1 MVKGPD
7 QQQLFTQWFRI
18 ADQDGDGVVGGAE
31 AVRFFQ
37 RSALDQSTL
46 GQVWELAS
54 GGAPCLNQM
63 QFSASMRLVALAQAR
78 CHCCSTGSHANGG
91 RLPLDQARVTLA
103 GLGPPLPTPAMHG
116 MQQYGGVSYSPQVT
130 GAYGA
135 GQAGPSPAAPAGQTA
150 ATNQTAQLGG
160 PPNPLP
166 GPQPA
171 QPSYVHAPAHAGAPA
186 AGGGY
191 APQFTGVGYQPQET
205 GGGSF
210 APATP
215 ADMARYQ
222 AAFQQL
228 DSDRDGLVQGS
239 DCFTFFMQ
247 WGLDKA
253 VLRHIWD
260 IVAGSGGALTQA
272 QLVACLYLM
281 DAAKRGIKPPPALP
295 PGPFPPVAHS
305 WSLQSQFGGASALA
319 APPPSQ
325 QAVTAP
331 TMPTLPPRFHEAEP
345 GQEAVPAHRPSQ
357 LPAGALAI
365 ASGLSPG
372 ADKVALEAAIQE
384 ATEHEA
390 KLHAAEE
397 QAAASKARLAA
408 FNNAM
413 QEVTIFKSRTNV
425 AKLEA
430 QDQASRLESEL
441 QASRKKYN
449 DAYVSAQALGESAAQ
464 LREHLSSLLSSKTEA
479 ELKLSQ
485 LQAEIAAAN
494 AVTPADVARMEAEV
508 AQLNANVVAATTAR
522 DGAVAQLAA
531 LKAQRTALQANL
543 TELHDAQSRTEAE
556 MEEVQREVASL
567 QAETRAARAAGT
579 ASAILTPLLSKAAA
593 AYRALAAS
601 VTKAGGQVP
610 MECLPGNLGLA
621 TWMDDALEG
630 VVDWNDVEED
640 ARGYVLVNALP
651 GQLRKPT
658 DVQPKQVS
666 MVAAPGVVDIDAFG
680 EAPAY
685 PVGQGVMAKVLTDAG
700 FGEPPA
706 FSTTPAAA
714 LATPVQPSKT
724 STTSTPAA
732 GGAVPPSCSGTA
744 TPAAS
749 TTAAPHMHTM
759 SSGFDDDAFGPA
771 MGGAGG
777 SGAAQPQQSAPAD
790 TAAVAKPSPPAA
802 AGVND
807 LGFDDNAF
815 A

>member
-1 MVKGPD
+1 MSSVEID
-7 QQQLFTQWFRI
+7 R
-18 ADQDGDGVVGGAE
+18 
-31 AVRFFQ
+31 
-37 RSALDQSTL
+37 
-46 GQVWELAS
+46 
-54 GGAPCLNQM
+54 
-63 QFSASMRLVALAQAR
+63 
-78 CHCCSTGSHANGG
+78 
-91 RLPLDQARVTLA
+91 
-103 GLGPPLPTPAMHG
+103 
-116 MQQYGGVSYSPQVT
+116 
-130 GAYGA
+130 
-135 GQAGPSPAAPAGQTA
+135 
-150 ATNQTAQLGG
+150 
-160 PPNPLP
+160 
-166 GPQPA
+166 
-171 QPSYVHAPAHAGAPA
+171 
-186 AGGGY
+186 
-191 APQFTGVGYQPQET
+191 
-205 GGGSF
+205 GGSF

-331 TMPTLPPRFHEAEP
+331 TMPTLPPRFHEPEP

-357 LPAGALAI
+357 LPAGALAV

-449 DAYVSAQALGESAAQ
+449 DVGAMLTRRNFAPLPHTWGTRDEQCTQLQPAHVSCQACRPRSQAYISAQALGESAAQ

-508 AQLNANVVAATTAR
+508 AQLNANVAAATTAR

-579 ASAILTPLLSKAAA
+579 ASAILMPLLSKAAA

-658 DVQPKQVS
+658 DVQPKQIS

-706 FSTTPAAA
+706 FSSTPAAA
-714 LATPVQPSKT
+714 HATQVQPSTT
-724 STTSTPAA
+724 SIASTPAA
-732 GGAVPPSCSGTA
+732 GGAVPPTGSGTA
-744 TPAAS
+744 TAAAS

-771 MGGAGG
+771 MGGVGG

-802 AGVND
+802 AAVND

>member
-46 GQVWELAS
+46 GQV
-54 GGAPCLNQM
+54 
-63 QFSASMRLVALAQAR
+63 
-78 CHCCSTGSHANGG
+78 
-91 RLPLDQARVTLA
+91 
-103 GLGPPLPTPAMHG
+103 
-116 MQQYGGVSYSPQVT
+116 T

-150 ATNQTAQLGG
+150 ATHQTAQLGG

-295 PGPFPPVAHS
+295 PGPFPPV
-305 WSLQSQFGGASALA
+305 SQFGGASALA

-449 DAYVSAQALGESAAQ
+449 DAYVSAQALGESAAL

-508 AQLNANVVAATTAR
+508 AQLNANVAAATTAR

-579 ASAILTPLLSKAAA
+579 ASAILTPLLAKAAA

-630 VVDWNDVEED
+630 VVDWNDVEEN

-714 LATPVQPSKT
+714 LATPVQPSTT

-732 GGAVPPSCSGTA
+732 GGAVPPSGSGTA

-749 TTAAPHMHTM
+749 TAAAPHMHTM

-802 AGVND
+802 AAVND